1 MIIVE
6 EKKKTNIA
14 EYVILMYQTEDLLRA
29 YNFDLNRIKRDII
42 IPQTASESIVPTVE
56 NWYNEL
62 IQEMKK
68 RGLEKQGHIHAV
80 QEVIAEII
88 YLHNTLLTIVKDEK
102 YKNLYNHAITNIE
115 AFREKSDLKQMHPVD
130 VCFHAMYMKL
140 LMRLQKKE
148 ISAET
153 ENAFDSMRILLA
165 YLTKAYHNMKAGNME
180 MFQ

>member
-1 MIIVE
+1 MIVVE

-14 EYVILMYQTEDLLRA
+14 EYVILMYQTEDMLRA
-29 YNFDLNRIKRDII
+29 YHFDIERIKTDVITPQ
-42 IPQTASESIVPTVE
+42 IPSESLRPTVT
-56 NWYNEL
+56 NWYLNL
-62 IQEMKK
+62 IEEMKK
-68 RGLEKQGHIHAV
+68 RGLEQAGHVHEV

-88 YLHNTLLTIVKDEK
+88 YLHNTLLSIVKDEK
-102 YKNLYNHAITNIE
+102 YKNLLNQAVDNIE
-115 AFREKSDLKQMHPVD
+115 AFREKSDLKEMHPVE

-153 ENAFDSMRILLA
+153 EHAFDSMRMLLA
-165 YLTKAYHNMKAGNME
+165 YLSRAYHDMKAGKMD